1 MFLVVLNSV
10 EELVKLREL
19 YDDSQRLL
27 EQAEFEIAVLKESV
41 EQLESIVR

>member
-1 MFLVVLNSV
+1 MFFIVLNSV

-27 EQAEFEIAVLKESV
+27 EQAECEIAVLKESV

>member
-1 MFLVVLNSV
+1 MFCVVLNSV

-27 EQAEFEIAVLKESV
+27 ERAEFEIAVLKESV
-41 EQLESIVR
+41 GQLESVVR

>member
-1 MFLVVLNSV
+1 MFFVVLDSV

-19 YDDSQRLL
+19 YDDSQCLL